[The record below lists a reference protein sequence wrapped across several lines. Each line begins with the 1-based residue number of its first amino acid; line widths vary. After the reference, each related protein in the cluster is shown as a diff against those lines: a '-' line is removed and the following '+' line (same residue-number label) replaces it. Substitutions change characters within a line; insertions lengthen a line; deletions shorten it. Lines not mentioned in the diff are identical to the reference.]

1 MYEYRTVVL
10 QLCLS
15 ILWAREAK
23 SVSCEHSHKQF
34 FVHCEHG
41 FTLKH
46 AAVLGYPFFLGSGL
60 LQISVPG
67 VPNLTR

>member
-1 MYEYRTVVL
+1 MYFTVYTVKESTSIGKALRFVL
-10 QLCLS
+10 TGFQYTKL
-15 ILWAREAK
+15 
-23 SVSCEHSHKQF
+23 
-34 FVHCEHG
+34 

-46 AAVLGYPFFLGSGL
+46 AAVPGYPFFLGSGL